1 MQSITPMKKSKR
13 TRNPS
18 CKTLEECL
26 DEVNNLKS
34 KVQELMLETDESIEH
49 EEWSNKKELE
59 VQENDALTEELQNWT
74 KELRKRE
81 NK

>member
-1 MQSITPMKKSKR
+1 MKRGKR
-13 TRNPS
+13 TRNAS
-18 CKTLEECL
+18 CKTLEEYL

-34 KVQELMLETDESIEH
+34 KVQEIMLETAESIEQ

-74 KELRKRE
+74 KELSKRE

>member
-1 MQSITPMKKSKR
+1 MKKGKR
-13 TRNPS
+13 TRNAS

-34 KVQELMLETDESIEH
+34 KVQELLLETDESIEH

>member
-1 MQSITPMKKSKR
+1 MKRGKR
-13 TRNPS
+13 TRNAS
-18 CKTLEECL
+18 CKTLEEYL

-34 KVQELMLETDESIEH
+34 KVQEIMLETAESIEQ

>member
-1 MQSITPMKKSKR
+1 MKKGKR
-13 TRNPS
+13 TRNAS
-18 CKTLEECL
+18 CKTEECL

-34 KVQELMLETDESIEH
+34 KVQGLLLETDESIEH